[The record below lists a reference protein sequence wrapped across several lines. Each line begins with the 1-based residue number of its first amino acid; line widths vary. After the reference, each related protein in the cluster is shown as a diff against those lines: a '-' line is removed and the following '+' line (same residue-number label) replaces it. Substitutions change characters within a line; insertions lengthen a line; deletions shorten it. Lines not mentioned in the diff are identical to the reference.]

1 MKMTFMVA
9 ILRWRLGLI
18 ARSAG
23 SYSALFIRLAN
34 CVDSTL

>member
-18 ARSAG
+18 ARSADDPDCKL
-23 SYSALFIRLAN
+23 ALSL
-34 CVDSTL
+34 